1 MSDEDRAA
9 DPFDGLRLVAGSA
22 SLVGKVRAANE
33 DSLLVSSDVL
43 VVADG
48 MGGHLAGEV
57 ASARAVEILAE
68 AEGRRSLVELVS
80 AVHLANRRI
89 SDSAAED
96 PALRGMGTTI
106 CVVGLVDEDGEHLAI
121 LNVGDSRVY
130 LLADGK
136 LNQLT
141 EDHSLVET
149 LVREGRITHAEAE
162 VHPQR
167 NVLTRALGVEA
178 LVLVDAWL
186 LLPCDGDRL
195 LLCSDGLFNELSVE
209 RITEILQD
217 QDDPDVAARR
227 LAAEAEAAGGRDNIT
242 TVVVDVIGSGRA
254 PAPYDDRYRRIATPA
269 VDFDDPFRDALSDTA
284 TVPLVPIIAVP
295 PRNGDQQAI
304 GNDDDED
311 GAAVEVGT
319 DEDVADESTG
329 DAPDGDLDRGESGQ
343 GAPDQ
348 VDAEADGLSGSG
360 DTTAVSG
367 AASGAAA
374 GEAANL
380 GLGAPAEPGGASDE
394 ALGMSGSDGPK
405 SGRSDGDGGSS
416 ESPSP
421 NIAGADAELSDEARA
436 GAGVGAASSGEAG
449 QLAGDGASTDESSE
463 SSPSPDALDSSDT
476 ASGAADPDSSL
487 GGGPDAEVPDE
498 YDEELNGD
506 EARVDQLGT
515 GEEEG
520 AGEGGRT
527 WRTPV
532 FLIAV
537 LLVIAAAIGAV
548 AVAVRS
554 GWYVGADGNSVV
566 IYKGPVR
573 TLPILGDSI
582 VERFPDIH
590 VDELPQNKRSKVD
603 AGTRFSTESKA
614 RGFVRTLDEN
624 STASSTT
631 TTSTTTTSTTVKPT
645 TTAPAT
651 AQPTTTTVPGAPT
664 PGASTPGG
672 NGP

>member
-1 MSDEDRAA
+1 MSDEDRPAG
-9 DPFDGLRLVAGSA
+9 PFDGLRLIAGSA

-68 AEGRRSLVELVS
+68 AEGHRSLVELVS

-106 CVVGLVDEDGEHLAI
+106 CVVGQVDEDGEHLAI

-130 LLADGK
+130 LLADGE

-149 LVREGRITHAEAE
+149 LVREGRITPAEAE

-242 TVVVDVIGSGRA
+242 TVVADVIGSGRP

-269 VDFDDPFRDALSDTA
+269 VDFDDPFRDASSDTA

-295 PRNGDQQAI
+295 PRNDDPDAIEEGDDGKVASDETGAAAASSAAASLEPDAPAGAPDAPAGAADAPAGAADAPAGTLTGPGGALDEALSDGEPGATGDPHSDRSDLDIGSPESHSDPSAGDADAEFRDEANSGAAGDVVTSAQSGQASGHGSLTDASPESSKSSLAQAVGDSDEAEPSNLERGSDAEPGDEDDGP
-304 GNDDDED
+304 GNRGPGDEDDED
-311 GAAVEVGT
+311 
-319 DEDVADESTG
+319 DELAEDELT
-329 DAPDGDLDRGESGQ
+329 
-343 GAPDQ
+343 
-348 VDAEADGLSGSG
+348 
-360 DTTAVSG
+360 
-367 AASGAAA
+367 
-374 GEAANL
+374 
-380 GLGAPAEPGGASDE
+380 
-394 ALGMSGSDGPK
+394 
-405 SGRSDGDGGSS
+405 
-416 ESPSP
+416 
-421 NIAGADAELSDEARA
+421 
-436 GAGVGAASSGEAG
+436 
-449 QLAGDGASTDESSE
+449 
-463 SSPSPDALDSSDT
+463 
-476 ASGAADPDSSL
+476 
-487 GGGPDAEVPDE
+487 
-498 YDEELNGD
+498 
-506 EARVDQLGT
+506 VDQLEV

-520 AGEGGRT
+520 VDEGGRT

-532 FLIAV
+532 FIVAV
-537 LLVIAAAIGAV
+537 ILVIAAAIGAI

-603 AGTRFSTESKA
+603 AGTRFSTESTA
-614 RGFVRTLDEN
+614 RRFVRTLDE
-624 STASSTT
+624 SSTSTTSST
-631 TTSTTTTSTTVKPT
+631 TTSTTPT
-645 TTAPAT
+645 TLRPPTT
-651 AQPTTTTVPGAPT
+651 AQPPTTAATTTLPTTTVPGAPA